1 MYETIGSPVTLG
13 NVTLKNRIVFAPT
26 TLGGPNDAYLER
38 IEKIAAGGCG
48 MIIIGD
54 VPVLSMPFG
63 NNLYTESGFAF
74 YEKLAETAHKYDC
87 KICAQL
93 HQDDPVVNLFRKQ
106 IAFAEDIIFDDPT
119 EEGKYKI
126 DLWETNRRLL
136 AEMGVENI
144 EISGLCTM
152 CDTERFYSH
161 RKMRE
166 NRGVMA
172 GVMTLL

>member
-1 MYETIGSPVTLG
+1 MERLYKYIEITD
-13 NVTLKNRIVFAPT
+13 LKDMLKKSGQKYGKNI
-26 TLGGPNDAYLER
+26 AY
-38 IEKIAAGGCG
+38 KI
-48 MIIIGD
+48 
-54 VPVLSMPFG
+54 
-63 NNLYTESGFAF
+63 
-74 YEKLAETAHKYDC
+74 
-87 KICAQL
+87 
-93 HQDDPVVNLFRKQ
+93 RK
-106 IAFAEDIIFDDPT
+106 

-152 CDTERFYSH
+152 CDTQRFYSH

>member
-1 MYETIGSPVTLG
+1 M
-13 NVTLKNRIVFAPT
+13 
-26 TLGGPNDAYLER
+26 
-38 IEKIAAGGCG
+38 
-48 MIIIGD
+48 
-54 VPVLSMPFG
+54 
-63 NNLYTESGFAF
+63 
-74 YEKLAETAHKYDC
+74 
-87 KICAQL
+87 
-93 HQDDPVVNLFRKQ
+93 VNLFRKQ